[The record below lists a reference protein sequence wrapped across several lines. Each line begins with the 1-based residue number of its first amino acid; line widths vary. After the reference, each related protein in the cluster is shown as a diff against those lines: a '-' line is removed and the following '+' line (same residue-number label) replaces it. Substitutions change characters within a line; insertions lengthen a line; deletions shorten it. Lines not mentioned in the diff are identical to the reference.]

1 MTINF
6 VVLELHM
13 GERELEGGL
22 PKGLQLHVVCGMQ
35 FILQSK

>member
-13 GERELEGGL
+13 GERELEGL